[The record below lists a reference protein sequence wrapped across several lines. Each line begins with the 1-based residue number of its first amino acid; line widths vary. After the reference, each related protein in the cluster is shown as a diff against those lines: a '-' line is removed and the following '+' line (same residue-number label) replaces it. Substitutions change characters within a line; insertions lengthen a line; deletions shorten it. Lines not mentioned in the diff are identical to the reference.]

1 VSTLRKPFLILAI
14 VLIAIAV
21 LIEIGAG
28 GFIHGAQPSDAE
40 IQATVI
46 DQSFKDPSKDPPPFP
61 IEQATVVIQQRVQQ
75 VKDTLAEKGT
85 QPGIGIP
92 YLALID
98 GIVLFTVALIGT
110 SLILKESTQARMQG
124 CVTLI
129 FSILLLLL
137 GIVLL
142 VVAIAFLFYLLGLLA
157 SIFGIVVY
165 IALYAFFNKGGA
177 LATLGLLMALKL
189 GFGGSMLAAQ
199 QGFIKNKGL
208 LLLVLT
214 SLVANLIVA
223 FLIALVPLFIDS
235 ITDAVGG
242 IVVAILALI
251 WTIILL
257 IGGIVGVLKALQP
270 S

>member
-1 VSTLRKPFLILAI
+1 MSTLRKPFLILAI
-14 VLIAIAV
+14 VLIGLAV
-21 LIEIGAG
+21 LIEIGAA
-28 GFIHGAQPSDAE
+28 GFIRGAQPSDAD

-46 DQSFKDPSKDPPPFP
+46 DQSFKDPSKDPPPVP
-61 IEQATVVIQQRVQQ
+61 IAQATVVIEQRVQS
-75 VKDTLAEKGT
+75 VKETLAEKGT

-92 YLALID
+92 YLALVD
-98 GIVLFTVALIGT
+98 GVVLFTVGLIGL
-110 SLILKESTQARMQG
+110 SLVMKQSTEARVQG
-124 CVTLI
+124 CLTLI
-129 FSILLLLL
+129 FGILLLLL
-137 GIVLL
+137 GVILL
-142 VVAIAFLFYLLGLLA
+142 IVAITFLFYLLGLLG
-157 SIFGIVVY
+157 SVFGIVVY

-208 LLLVLT
+208 VLLVLT

-223 FLIALVPLFIDS
+223 FLIGLVPLFLDS
-235 ITDAVGG
+235 ITDAIGG
-242 IVVAILALI
+242 IVVAIIALI